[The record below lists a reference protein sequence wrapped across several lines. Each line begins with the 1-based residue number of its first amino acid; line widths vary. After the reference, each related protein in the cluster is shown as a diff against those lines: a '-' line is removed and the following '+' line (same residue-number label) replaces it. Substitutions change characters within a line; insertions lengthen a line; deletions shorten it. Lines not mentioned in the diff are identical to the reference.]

1 MRSSSPRLLVLGLSH
16 RTAPVGQREKA
27 ALDNHAARTLL
38 RSLVGERGVAECAA
52 LATCNRTEIYAV
64 CEDAEAGKAAAARE
78 LVACTCISDA
88 ELRCAH
94 YVLYDEQAARHLFRV
109 AAGLDSM
116 VLGESEVQGQVR
128 AAAELAESED
138 TLGALLR
145 GLFRQALVAGR
156 RVRRETHV
164 AHGATSLASVAVNVA
179 LQVFPDLGRR
189 RVLVL
194 GAGRM
199 AAATGKALRHRGA
212 QQLAVANRTLSAAR
226 ELANGLGGRAAR
238 LDRLVEELEQAD
250 IVVSCTE
257 APHAIVRRDDVAR
270 ALASRP
276 TRPLALID
284 LAVPRDIEADVASLR
299 GALLY
304 DIDDLE
310 RAVRQGLDGRRRDL
324 ARAERILGDEVARFR
339 AWRTALAVDPT
350 VESLHAHA
358 EQIRRAELARAR
370 RRLDTTELERLD
382 VITRSLVTK
391 LLHEPTL
398 RLRETGSL
406 RHADSIRHLFALDED
421 EGSDV
426 VELRS
431 AG

>member
-1 MRSSSPRLLVLGLSH
+1 
-16 RTAPVGQREKA
+16 
-27 ALDNHAARTLL
+27 
-38 RSLVGERGVAECAA
+38 
-52 LATCNRTEIYAV
+52 
-64 CEDAEAGKAAAARE
+64 
-78 LVACTCISDA
+78 
-88 ELRCAH
+88 
-94 YVLYDEQAARHLFRV
+94 
-109 AAGLDSM
+109 
-116 VLGESEVQGQVR
+116 
-128 AAAELAESED
+128 
-138 TLGALLR
+138 
-145 GLFRQALVAGR
+145 
-156 RVRRETHV
+156 
-164 AHGATSLASVAVNVA
+164 VAVNVA

-238 LDRLVEELEQAD
+238 LDRLVEELERAD

-257 APHAIVRRDDVAR
+257 APHAIVRRDDVVR

-426 VELRS
+426 IELRAPADYGRRTQES
-431 AG
+431 IGTQLAQFEVPRD

>member
-1 MRSSSPRLLVLGLSH
+1 MRSPSPRLVVLGLSH
-16 RTAPVGQREKA
+16 RTAPVVQREKA
-27 ALDNHAARTLL
+27 ALDDHGARSLL
-38 RSLVGERGVAECAA
+38 RSLVAECGVAECAA
-52 LATCNRTEIYAV
+52 VSTCNRTEVYAV

-78 LVACTCISDA
+78 LVAWTRISGA
-88 ELRCAH
+88 ELSCAH
-94 YVLYDEQAARHLFRV
+94 YALYDEHAAGHLFRV
-109 AAGLDSM
+109 TAGLDSM

-128 AAAELAESED
+128 AAAELADSED

-145 GLFRQALVAGR
+145 GLFRQALAAGR

-164 AHGATSLASVAVNVA
+164 ARGPTSLASVAVTVA

-189 RVLVL
+189 RVLVI

-199 AAATGKALRHRGA
+199 AAATGAALRRRGA

-226 ELANGLGGRAAR
+226 ELATQLGGRAAR
-238 LDRLVEELEQAD
+238 LDMLIEELERAD
-250 IVVSCTE
+250 VVVSSTE

-276 TRPLALID
+276 NRPLALID
-284 LAVPRDIEADVASLR
+284 LAVPRDIDADVENLR

-310 RAVRQGLDGRRRDL
+310 RAIRQGLDGRRRDL

-339 AWRTALAVDPT
+339 AWQSALAVNPT

-370 RRLDTTELERLD
+370 RGLSTAELERLD
-382 VITRSLVTK
+382 AITRSLVTK

-406 RHADSIRHLFALDED
+406 RHADSIRRLFALDDD
-421 EGSDV
+421 EGGEV
-426 VELRS
+426 VELRT